1 MCGFDINDMPNIVSF
16 SVGRSS
22 AVIVDLAVKMMEKH
36 GIDFKFIF
44 MDTSAEHQKTYDFI
58 RKIVD
63 YYKIDLVCLRVEINP
78 ELGQGNTYKVI
89 SLDECKPDYAVF
101 KSMLEKYGTPYIGGQ
116 FCTDRLKLT
125 PYKKY
130 CDAHFGK
137 NNYRTWIGIRADEP
151 KRLRTKPNT
160 KYLADICN
168 FTKQDVLKFWSQMP
182 FNLEIDEHLG
192 NCVMCIQKS
201 ACKIALACRD
211 EPYHQERMQ
220 NLIYSDKTRVLDNR
234 QGISDIMYRGNH
246 SLNSIIDQYS
256 KLSRDEIAHRLKN
269 NFKNSTAMLD
279 THTTNH

>member
-1 MCGFDINDMPNIVSF
+1 MFDFDINSLQNIVSF
-16 SVGRSS
+16 SGGRSS
-22 AVIVDLAVKMMEKH
+22 AVLVDLAVKMKVKH

-63 YYKIDLVCLRVEINP
+63 YYKIDLVCLRVQINP
-78 ELGQGNTYKVI
+78 ELGVGNTYRVI

-116 FCTDRLKLT
+116 FCTDRLKVT

-130 CDAHFGK
+130 CDEHFGK

-160 KYLADICN
+160 QYLADICN
-168 FTKQDVLKFWSQMP
+168 FTKKDVLDFWRKMP
-182 FNLEIDEHLG
+182 FNLEFDEHLG

-211 EPYHQERMQ
+211 EQYHKEQML
-220 NLIYSDKTRVLDNR
+220 NLIYSDKTRVIDNR
-234 QGISDIMYRGNH
+234 KGISDIMYRGNN
-246 SLNSIIDQYS
+246 SLSSIIEQFS
-256 KLSRDEIAHRLKN
+256 TLTRDELYHRLKK
-269 NFKNSTAMLD
+269 NF
-279 THTTNH
+279 